1 MTNINRHQAASK
13 STNNFSTKDF
23 KFIQEI
29 IYSNSGISM
38 GEGKKQQ
45 VKNRLDERIKSV
57 GVSSYAEYCAYL
69 ADKNKSNGELRELIN
84 CITIN
89 ETYFLRETKP
99 IETLVNELLPKFGPN
114 ILIWS
119 AGCSTGEEPCT
130 IAIHLNEYIQKT
142 GHKINANIVASDI
155 SYDAIKHAKTGVYGK
170 TKVREMNATLLNKY
184 FRSTAKGY
192 SISDDIHKMII
203 YKEDNLLKSGMRFF
217 FDIIFCR
224 NMMIYFDMKSKE
236 NAAEI
241 LFNQLKPGGYLF
253 IGHSET
259 LKDKNSRFS
268 VERIG
273 NTIAYRK
280 MP

>member
-1 MTNINRHQAASK
+1 MTTFGRHHSA
-13 STNNFSTKDF
+13 NNTSCDFSTKDF

-29 IYSNSGISM
+29 IYNNSGISM
-38 GEGKKQQ
+38 SDGKKQQ

-69 ADKNKSNGELRELIN
+69 ADKNASNGELRELIN
-84 CITIN
+84 CVTIN
-89 ETYFLRETKP
+89 ETYFLREIKP
-99 IETLVNELLPKFGPN
+99 IDTLVNELLPQFGTN
-114 ILIWS
+114 ISIWS

-130 IAIHLNEYIQKT
+130 IAIHLKEYMQRT
-142 GHKINANIVASDI
+142 GHKINADIIASDI
-155 SYDAIKHAKTGVYGK
+155 SYDAIKHANSGVYGK
-170 TKVREMNATLLNKY
+170 SKLREMNVTLLNKY
-184 FRSTAKGY
+184 FRKTAKGY
-192 SISDDIHKMII
+192 SISDDIHKMIL
-203 YKEDNLLKSGMRFF
+203 YKEDNLLNSRIRLF

-236 NAAEI
+236 EAAEI
-241 LFNQLKPGGYLF
+241 LYNRLKPGGYLF

-259 LKDKNSRFS
+259 LKDKNNRFS

-280 MP
+280 IL